1 MSRAGLMLLAALCS
15 LPLAA
20 NDGRWLLVGEAQLK
34 VLFWPVYNSRLYS
47 GDGGYREGQRPLRL
61 EIQYLRDVA
70 GSDLVENTQN
80 EWARLPL
87 VPAKSAQWLQ
97 ALSHMWP
104 DVGVDD
110 VLELQVD
117 EQGRSAFRMNGQPLG
132 GIEDPDFS
140 KHFLNIWL
148 SPDTSR
154 PALRLALIGED

>member
-1 MSRAGLMLLAALCS
+1 MNRAGLVLLAALFS
-15 LPLAA
+15 LPVAA
-20 NDGRWLLVGEAQLK
+20 DDGRWLLVGEAQLK

-47 GDGGYREGQRPLRL
+47 ADGEYLEGQRPLRL

-70 GSDLVENTQN
+70 AADLVENTQS
-80 EWARLPL
+80 EWDRLPAASL
-87 VPAKSAQWLQ
+87 KSEQWLQ
-97 ALSHMWP
+97 TLAQIWP

-117 EQGRSAFRMNGQPLG
+117 EAGRSAFLMNSQPLG
-132 GIEDPDFS
+132 GIDDPDFG

-154 PALRLALIGED
+154 PELRLALIGRD